1 MILLCMQETDADP
14 WCQMD
19 DRKAMRENTQW
30 WLGCVFSCQCP
41 SACDWKRLCYKCY
54 RRHCGV
60 ECQQWISSS
69 RNQCS
74 PMRIRDRKVKS
85 RSVKEMAELK
95 GMETHRQPEHFIH
108 TDKFI
113 FSEHFFKPKFKSNSF
128 STTGRLLNELGMQVL
143 ENYWKRSKKDAPLQ
157 IPNRSQCVGSGGSG
171 SRTVMI

>member
-1 MILLCMQETDADP
+1 MLTHDVRI
-14 WCQMD
+14 D

-60 ECQQWISSS
+60 QCQQWISSS

-74 PMRIRDRKVKS
+74 PMRIWDREVKS

-113 FSEHFFKPKFKSNSF
+113 FPEHFFKPKFKSNSF
-128 STTGRLLNELGMQVL
+128 FYNWLTAEWTGHAGGKLLKAIQ
-143 ENYWKRSKKDAPLQ
+143 KRCTSPNSKPL
-157 IPNRSQCVGSGGSG
+157 
-171 SRTVMI
+171 TVHWEWV

>member
-41 SACDWKRLCYKCY
+41 SACNWKRLRYKCY

-60 ECQQWISSS
+60 ECQRWISSS

-74 PMRIRDRKVKS
+74 PMRIRDREVKS

-95 GMETHRQPEHFIH
+95 GMETHRQPAHFIH
-108 TDKFI
+108 TNKFI

-128 STTGRLLNELGMQVL
+128 FLQLADCWMNWACRFWKITESDPKKMHLSTFQT
-143 ENYWKRSKKDAPLQ
+143 AH
-157 IPNRSQCVGSGGSG
+157 CVGSG